1 GATKAYVNLL
11 SETLR
16 AELTGTGVV
25 VTALCPGPV
34 ATEFQEVSGST
45 GKNPL
50 PAAAWVDAGECARQG
65 LMALRRGKARLVPGL
80 PKAIAMLE
88 AMPKPILRPVMARM
102 GKRLRG
108 G

>member
-1 GATKAYVNLL
+1 M
-11 SETLR
+11 E
-16 AELTGTGVV
+16 ELAGTGVV

-34 ATEFQEVSGST
+34 TTEFQEVAGSE

-50 PAAAWVDAGECARQG
+50 PALAWVDAGECARQG
-65 LMALRRGKARLVPGL
+65 LTALRRGKARVVPGL
-80 PKAIAMLE
+80 VKAIAVLE
-88 AMPKPILRPVMARM
+88 AMPKPILRPVIANR